1 VQAKLGALYN
11 PDEYPTPAS
20 LQDKFRFF
28 FAYPPVPEANM
39 YSQVQDEAEAYL
51 RDEYARVYTDRI
63 NGMMKDV
70 WERVYDALK
79 HMSERLDYP
88 ENADKGTRKIFRD
101 TLVDNVRESLG
112 MLKDFNITGDSRLT
126 QLHMQLDSALMGVTA
141 DGLRE
146 DDSFRQETKRTVDS
160 ILSNM
165 SW

>member
-1 VQAKLGALYN
+1 
-11 PDEYPTPAS
+11 
-20 LQDKFRFF
+20 
-28 FAYPPVPEANM
+28 
-39 YSQVQDEAEAYL
+39 
-51 RDEYARVYTDRI
+51 
-63 NGMMKDV
+63 
-70 WERVYDALK
+70 
-79 HMSERLDYP
+79 
-88 ENADKGTRKIFRD
+88 
-101 TLVDNVRESLG
+101 

>member
-1 VQAKLGALYN
+1 
-11 PDEYPTPAS
+11 
-20 LQDKFRFF
+20 
-28 FAYPPVPEANM
+28 
-39 YSQVQDEAEAYL
+39 
-51 RDEYARVYTDRI
+51 VYTDRI